1 MMKKFLC
8 IFLLLTLFACANSL
22 DYSYKFKDL
31 TINIPVDVVLESKVL
46 TGNDTDLRG
55 DDYLIKIQKLYNKDN
70 LSFYDLRKSYENSV
84 IFENGCALI
93 TNDNKHAV
101 YKYGDCGLACIYMG
115 NDNSYYSLIAQG
127 EKEALKT
134 NYNWILK
141 AFKNIKV

>member
-1 MMKKFLC
+1 MKKFLC
-8 IFLLLTLFACANSL
+8 IFLLLTLFACADSM

-31 TINIPVDVVLESKVL
+31 TINIPVDAVLESKVI
-46 TGNDTDLRG
+46 TGDYTDLRG
-55 DDYLIKIQKLYNKDN
+55 DDYVITMQKLHNKNN
-70 LSFYDLRKSYENSV
+70 LSFYDLRKQYENTA
-84 IFENGCALI
+84 IFESGCTLV
-93 TNDNKHAV
+93 TNDSNHAV

-115 NDNSYYSLIAQG
+115 SDNSYYSLIAQG

>member
-1 MMKKFLC
+1 MKKFLC
-8 IFLLLTLFACANSL
+8 IFLLLTLFACANSM

>member
-1 MMKKFLC
+1 MKKFLC
-8 IFLLLTLFACANSL
+8 IFLLLMLFACANSL

-31 TINIPVDVVLESKVL
+31 TINIPVDVALESKVL

-84 IFENGCALI
+84 IFESGCTLI
-93 TNDNKHAV
+93 TNDSKHAV

-127 EKEALKT
+127 EKEALET

>member
-1 MMKKFLC
+1 MKKFLC
-8 IFLLLTLFACANSL
+8 IFLLLTLFACADSM

-31 TINIPVDVVLESKVL
+31 TINIPVDVVLESKAI
-46 TGNDTDLRG
+46 TGDYTDLRG
-55 DDYLIKIQKLYNKDN
+55 DDYVITMQKLHNKNN
-70 LSFYDLRKSYENSV
+70 LSFYDLRKQYENTA
-84 IFENGCALI
+84 IFESGCTLI
-93 TNDNKHAV
+93 TNDNSHAV

-115 NDNSYYSLIAQG
+115 NDNSYYYLIAQG

>member
-8 IFLLLTLFACANSL
+8 IFLLLMLFACANSL

-84 IFENGCALI
+84 IFESGCTLI

-134 NYNWILK
+134 NYEWILK

>member
-84 IFENGCALI
+84 IFESGCTLI

-134 NYNWILK
+134 NYEWILK

>member
-1 MMKKFLC
+1 MKKFLC

-84 IFENGCALI
+84 IFENGCTLI

-101 YKYGDCGLACIYMG
+101 YKYGDCGLVCIYMG

-127 EKEALKT
+127 EKEVLKT
-134 NYNWILK
+134 NYEWILK

>member
-1 MMKKFLC
+1 MKKFLC

-84 IFENGCALI
+84 IFESGCTLI

-134 NYNWILK
+134 NYEWILK

>member
-1 MMKKFLC
+1 MKRFLC
-8 IFLLLTLFACANSL
+8 IFLLLTLFACANSF

-31 TINIPVDVVLESKVL
+31 TIDIPVDVVLESKVL

-84 IFENGCALI
+84 IFENGCTLI

-134 NYNWILK
+134 NYEWILK

>member
-1 MMKKFLC
+1 MKKLLC

-84 IFENGCALI
+84 IFESGCTLI

-115 NDNSYYSLIAQG
+115 NDNSYYSLIAHG

-134 NYNWILK
+134 NYEWILK

>member
-1 MMKKFLC
+1 M
-8 IFLLLTLFACANSL
+8 LFACANSL

-84 IFENGCALI
+84 IFESGCTLV
-93 TNDNKHAV
+93 TNDSKHAV

-127 EKEALKT
+127 EKEALET

>member
-1 MMKKFLC
+1 MKKFLC

-70 LSFYDLRKSYENSV
+70 LSFYNLRKSYENSV
-84 IFENGCALI
+84 IFESGCTLI

-134 NYNWILK
+134 NYEWILK

>member
-1 MMKKFLC
+1 MKKFLC

-31 TINIPVDVVLESKVL
+31 TINIPVNVVLESKVL

-84 IFENGCALI
+84 IFENGCTLI

-127 EKEALKT
+127 EKEALET

>member
-84 IFENGCALI
+84 IFESGCTLI

-134 NYNWILK
+134 NYEWILK
-141 AFKNIKV
+141 TFKNIKV

>member
-1 MMKKFLC
+1 MKKFLC
-8 IFLLLTLFACANSL
+8 IFLLLMLFACADSL

-31 TINIPVDVVLESKVL
+31 TINIPVDVALESKVL

-84 IFENGCALI
+84 IFESGCTLI

-115 NDNSYYSLIAQG
+115 SDNSYYSLIAQG

>member
-8 IFLLLTLFACANSL
+8 IFLLLMLFACANSL

-84 IFENGCALI
+84 IFESGCTLV
-93 TNDNKHAV
+93 TNDSKHAV

-134 NYNWILK
+134 NYEWILK

>member
-1 MMKKFLC
+1 MKKFLC

-84 IFENGCALI
+84 IFESGCTLI

-127 EKEALKT
+127 EKEALKI
-134 NYNWILK
+134 NYEWILK

>member
-1 MMKKFLC
+1 MKKFLC

-70 LSFYDLRKSYENSV
+70 LSFYDLRKQYEKIA
-84 IFENGCALI
+84 IFESGCTLI

-101 YKYGDCGLACIYMG
+101 YKYDDCGLACIYMG
-115 NDNSYYSLIAQG
+115 SDNSYYSLITQG

-134 NYNWILK
+134 NYEWILK

>member
-1 MMKKFLC
+1 MKKFLC
-8 IFLLLTLFACANSL
+8 IFLLLTLSACANSL

-70 LSFYDLRKSYENSV
+70 LSFYDLRKSYENSA
-84 IFENGCALI
+84 IFESGCTLI

-134 NYNWILK
+134 NYEWILK

>member
-1 MMKKFLC
+1 MKKFLC

-84 IFENGCALI
+84 IFESGCTLI

-127 EKEALKT
+127 EKGALKT

>member
-1 MMKKFLC
+1 MKKFLC

-31 TINIPVDVVLESKVL
+31 TIDIPVDVVLESKVL

-84 IFENGCALI
+84 IFENGCTLI

-134 NYNWILK
+134 NYEWILK

>member
-1 MMKKFLC
+1 MKKFLC
-8 IFLLLTLFACANSL
+8 IFLLLTLFACANSM

-84 IFENGCALI
+84 IFENGCTLI

-134 NYNWILK
+134 NYEWILK

>member
-1 MMKKFLC
+1 MKKFLC

-84 IFENGCALI
+84 IFESGCTLV
-93 TNDNKHAV
+93 TNDSKHAV

-127 EKEALKT
+127 EKEALET

>member
-1 MMKKFLC
+1 MKKFLC

-84 IFENGCALI
+84 IFENGCTLI

-127 EKEALKT
+127 EKEALET

>member
-1 MMKKFLC
+1 MKKFLC

-31 TINIPVDVVLESKVL
+31 TINIPVNVVLESKVL

-84 IFENGCALI
+84 IFENGCTLI

-134 NYNWILK
+134 NYEWILK

>member
-1 MMKKFLC
+1 MKKFLC

-46 TGNDTDLRG
+46 TGDDTDLRG

-84 IFENGCALI
+84 IFESGCTLI

-134 NYNWILK
+134 NYEWILN

>member
-1 MMKKFLC
+1 MKKLLC

-84 IFENGCALI
+84 IFESGCTLI

-134 NYNWILK
+134 NYEWILK

>member
-1 MMKKFLC
+1 MKKFLC

-84 IFENGCALI
+84 IFENGCTLI

-134 NYNWILK
+134 NYEWILK

>member
-1 MMKKFLC
+1 MKKFLC

-31 TINIPVDVVLESKVL
+31 TINIPVDVVLESKVI
-46 TGNDTDLRG
+46 TGDYTDLRG
-55 DDYLIKIQKLYNKDN
+55 DDYVITMQKLHNKNN
-70 LSFYDLRKSYENSV
+70 LSFYDLRKQYENTA
-84 IFENGCALI
+84 IFESGCILV
-93 TNDNKHAV
+93 TNDSKHAV

-115 NDNSYYSLIAQG
+115 SDNSYYSLIAQG

>member
-1 MMKKFLC
+1 MKKFLC

-70 LSFYDLRKSYENSV
+70 LSFYDLRKQYEK
-84 IFENGCALI
+84 IALFEDGCILV
-93 TNDNKHAV
+93 TNDSKHAV

-134 NYNWILK
+134 NYEWILK

>member
-1 MMKKFLC
+1 MKKFLC

-70 LSFYDLRKSYENSV
+70 LSFYNLRKSYENSV
-84 IFENGCALI
+84 IFESGCTLI

-115 NDNSYYSLIAQG
+115 SDNSYYSLIAQG
-127 EKEALKT
+127 EEEALKT
-134 NYNWILK
+134 NYEWILK

>member
-1 MMKKFLC
+1 MKKFLC
-8 IFLLLTLFACANSL
+8 IFLLLTLFACADSM

-31 TINIPVDVVLESKVL
+31 TINIPVDVVLESKAI
-46 TGNDTDLRG
+46 TGDYTDLRG
-55 DDYLIKIQKLYNKDN
+55 DDYVITMQKLHNKNN
-70 LSFYDLRKSYENSV
+70 LSFYDLRKQYESIA
-84 IFENGCALI
+84 IFESGCTLI
-93 TNDNKHAV
+93 TNDNSHAV

>member
-8 IFLLLTLFACANSL
+8 IFLLLTLFGCANSL

-84 IFENGCALI
+84 IFESGCTLI

-127 EKEALKT
+127 EKEALET